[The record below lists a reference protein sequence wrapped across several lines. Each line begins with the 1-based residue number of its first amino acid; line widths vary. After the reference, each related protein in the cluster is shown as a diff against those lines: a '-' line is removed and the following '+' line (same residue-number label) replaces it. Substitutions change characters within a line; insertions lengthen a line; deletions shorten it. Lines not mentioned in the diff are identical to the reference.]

1 MRERCTG
8 ETTNV
13 SEEKLLRIGLLG
25 PPEVSV
31 GGRAVRFDRKKSL
44 ALLCYLAAEG
54 RKRPR
59 SELVELFWP
68 ESEESRARTGLRSTL
83 AKIGKV
89 LGEGGE
95 GVRPLATEGDLLG
108 VEPRGVELDL
118 RALEA
123 AVSLARDETAG
134 TPPREN
140 EFPDA
145 AGRRDA
151 ISNLEENL
159 GVYRGEFMESF
170 SLDDAPEFS
179 LWLEA
184 ERTRWRVLFGELCER
199 VSRLQAGEGRLE
211 GAIGTAR
218 LWAGHVPLEEAA
230 HLRLVELLSAAGDG
244 EEALLAYHNFRD
256 TLGRDL
262 GIEPSPE
269 MKEVAGRL
277 RKEAGDRVSLGAS
290 LSRSTATTPLSSLE
304 VPLAG
309 RREEFG
315 ALVFEYQA
323 CLSAEGTRAVAVV
336 GEAGMGKTR
345 LCEEFLGWVKARG
358 ADVLKGAA
366 SEFGGLPYGSL
377 VEALRP
383 RLERERAPDD
393 LLEDAWLSEFSRL
406 LPELK
411 DRYPDLP
418 PAPSGEGEAAK
429 AALFEAVARAVGA
442 MASAAPV
449 VLFLDD
455 LHWADATTLEV
466 LDYAARRWAERGA
479 PVLLIVAARPEEA
492 SVGSLLEAWLPSLKR
507 SLPVRGVSI
516 GPLQGEDVEEMLR
529 RLARGGPGPANAP
542 EDPEDPEEARSEL
555 ERFGRWLAAESGGHP
570 FYLVETVKALL
581 EEGKLGVRTRPDGER
596 VLKVGPTLRL
606 GSAFGVRLP
615 QSVREVIHSRL
626 SRLPPTA
633 SELLIAS
640 AVLGRRFGFEALLGV
655 SGLGEAEG
663 LRGLDELLG
672 RHLLLE
678 EGGNQVE
685 ESPPYVGASY
695 YSFSHENIRQVA
707 YAEGGQARR
716 LVLHRRALGVLESTG
731 APPAELARHALAG
744 GLAGEA
750 FAYSVAA
757 GDEAAEVFAARDAIG
772 HYERARELSE
782 VGWRPGGGFE
792 FSVQEVER
800 LYTQL
805 GRAHEMADEW
815 DEARLAY
822 EAMLAFAR
830 GSGEARL
837 EVVAL
842 NHLAGHLFHHEADPR
857 KATLLLEAALKVA
870 EEADLEEALA
880 ETRCNLAMVIIFQP
894 GELGRSRSLAEEAL
908 ASARALER
916 PDLVA
921 RTLTALA
928 RVEVSAG
935 RLEEAAG
942 RAEEGA
948 ALSRELA
955 ERPAAARTEHP
966 SMFWLG
972 LVGFSASWR
981 AGNKALEV
989 QCLSYLAQVRTFQ
1002 GRAREGVEIARE
1014 ARAIAS
1020 ELPPERMETMSLWA
1034 LTIGLQ
1040 EVGEYEEAL
1049 VLARRATERARAL
1062 GDAYLMGRHL
1072 LRLGEAHGVLQNPG
1086 EARAAFGEAA
1096 QLGHY
1101 RAFSP
1106 AVFCVSAALAE
1117 DWVEAHAHAR
1127 RASEDGLFSYSLF
1140 GVHLHHG
1147 IEALVRGGD
1156 EELAREEARR
1166 FSERARENE
1175 RFRIPYLRSL
1185 AVLGEREG
1193 GTKEALDLLREAEAI
1208 ADGIGLPGELWQIL
1222 ARIGELHERR
1232 GEAQEARG
1240 AFGRAARTL
1249 RDLAAKIEDEDLR
1262 ENFLSASQVRRVLGR
1277 V

>member
-8 ETTNV
+8 ETTKV
-13 SEEKLLRIGLLG
+13 SEEKPLRIGLLG
-25 PPEVSV
+25 PPEVSI

-59 SELVELFWP
+59 SELVELLWP
-68 ESEESRARTGLRSTL
+68 ESEERRARTGLRSTL

-95 GVRPLATEGDLLG
+95 GVRPLVTEGDLLG

-118 RALEA
+118 RTLEA
-123 AVSLARDETAG
+123 AVSLARDEIIG
-134 TPPREN
+134 TPLGKNELRGAADRRE
-140 EFPDA
+140 
-145 AGRRDA
+145 A
-151 ISNLEENL
+151 ISDLEENL
-159 GVYRGEFMESF
+159 AVYRGEFMEDF
-170 SLDDAPEFS
+170 SLDDAPEFG

-184 ERTRWRVLFGELCER
+184 ERTRWRALFGELCER

-218 LWAGHVPLEEAA
+218 LWAGHAPLEDAA

-244 EEALLAYHNFRD
+244 EEALLTYENFRD

-277 RKEAGDRVSLGAS
+277 RKEVGDRASLGAN
-290 LSRSTATTPLSSLE
+290 LTRSTATTPLSSLE

-323 CLSAEGTRAVAVV
+323 CLSGGGARAVAVV
-336 GEAGMGKTR
+336 GEAGMGKSR
-345 LCEEFLGWVKARG
+345 LCEEFLGWIKARG

-366 SEFGGLPYGSL
+366 SEFGGLPYGPL

-393 LLEDAWLSEFSRL
+393 LLEDAWLSELSRL

-418 PAPSGEGEAAK
+418 PAPSGEGETAR
-429 AALFEAVARAVGA
+429 AALFEAVARTVGA
-442 MASAAPV
+442 LASAAPV

-466 LDYAARRWAERGA
+466 LDYATRRWAERGA

-492 SVGSLLEAWLPSLKR
+492 AVESILEGWLPSLGR
-507 SLPVRGVSI
+507 RLPVRGVSI
-516 GPLQGEDVEEMLR
+516 GPLRGEDVEEMLR
-529 RLARGGPGPANAP
+529 RLARGGPGPTNAP
-542 EDPEDPEEARSEL
+542 DDPGDPEEARSEL
-555 ERFGRWLAAESGGHP
+555 ERFGRWLAAESGGQP

-596 VLKVGPTLRL
+596 VLKVGPALRL

-615 QSVREVIHSRL
+615 QSVREVIRSRL
-626 SRLPPTA
+626 SRLSPAA
-633 SELLIAS
+633 SELLIAG
-640 AVLGRRFGFEALLGV
+640 AVLGRRFGLEALLGV
-655 SGLGEAEG
+655 AGLEEAEG

-678 EGGNQVE
+678 EGGYQVG
-685 ESPPYVGASY
+685 ESPPYVGAFY

-707 YAEGGQARR
+707 YTEGGQARR
-716 LVLHRRALGVLESTG
+716 LVLHRRAFEVLEAAD
-731 APPAELARHALAG
+731 APPAERARHALAG
-744 GLAGEA
+744 GLVGEA

-782 VGWRPGGGFE
+782 AGRRPGGE
-792 FSVQEVER
+792 PEPSVPEVER

-815 DEARLAY
+815 EKARLAY

-830 GSGEARL
+830 SSSEKRL

-857 KATLLLEAALKVA
+857 KAKALLEEALKVGENA
-870 EEADLEEALA
+870 GLGEALA
-880 ETRCNLAMVIIFQP
+880 ETRCNMAMVIVFQP
-894 GELGRSRSLAEEAL
+894 GEFGRSGSLAEEAL
-908 ASARALER
+908 ASARALAR
-916 PDLVA
+916 QDLVA

-928 RVEVSAG
+928 RVEVLAG
-935 RLEEAAG
+935 RLEEAATH
-942 RAEEGA
+942 AEEGA
-948 ALSRELA
+948 KVSRELA
-955 ERPAAARTEHP
+955 ERPAGARTEHL
-966 SMFWLG
+966 SIFWLG

-981 AGNKALEV
+981 AGNRALEV

-1002 GRAREGVEIARE
+1002 GRAREGVQIARE
-1014 ARAIAS
+1014 ARAIAG
-1020 ELPPERMETMSLWA
+1020 ELPTERSETMSLWA

-1040 EVGEYEEAL
+1040 ELGEYEGAL
-1049 VLARRATERARAL
+1049 ALASRGTERARAL
-1062 GDAYLMGRHL
+1062 GDAYLLGRHL
-1072 LRLGEAHGVLQNPG
+1072 LRLGEACVALQNAV

-1106 AVFCVSAALAE
+1106 AVFCVSAALAA
-1117 DWVEAHAHAR
+1117 DWDEAYAHAR
-1127 RASEDGLFSYSLF
+1127 KACEDGLFSYSLF
-1140 GVHLHHG
+1140 GIHLHHG
-1147 IEALVRGGD
+1147 VEALVRGGD
-1156 EELAREEARR
+1156 EALAREEVHR
-1166 FSERARENE
+1166 FSERARENR
-1175 RFRIPYLRSL
+1175 RFRVPYLRSL
-1185 AVLGEREG
+1185 AVLDEREG
-1193 GTKEALDLLREAEAI
+1193 GTKEALDLLREAEAL
-1208 ADGIGLPGELWQIL
+1208 AEGIGLPGELWQIR

-1232 GEAQEARG
+1232 GEAQEARET
-1240 AFGRAARTL
+1240 FSWAARTL

-1262 ENFLSASQVRRVLGR
+1262 EGFLAAPQVRRVLGR
-1277 V
+1277 Q